1 MAKGCVD
8 VLRGDLELVVEQ
20 ARLSGMVI
28 DLPPSTLPSS
38 TSGRDESAGAV
49 AEPRWAI
56 IPDHWRVISI

>member
-49 AEPRWAI
+49 AEPR
-56 IPDHWRVISI
+56 